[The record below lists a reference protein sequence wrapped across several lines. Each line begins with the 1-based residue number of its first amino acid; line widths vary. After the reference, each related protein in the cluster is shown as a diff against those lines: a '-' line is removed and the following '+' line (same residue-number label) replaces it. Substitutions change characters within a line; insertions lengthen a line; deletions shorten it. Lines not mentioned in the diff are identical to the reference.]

1 MNIALNSERKGE
13 GMELSFVW
21 EEKEGGVSLLGVY
34 GDTPSPVIP
43 DQIENRPVIEIG
55 RYCFAPDGRESEKAH
70 KTGHFDGGR
79 RIDGSFVES
88 VWLPDGVKILDNAAF
103 YNCRALHSLSVGTAI
118 GAVGSD
124 LFTNC
129 WELEKLVVRGR
140 VDGESGLKKLL
151 AVISSD
157 LTVCFGQD
165 GEGPRLFYPEY
176 FESMDENTP
185 AHIFNY
191 SISGQGYRYRQCF
204 TAGGGV
210 SLADYDRV
218 FPVALPG
225 ETVRTLCL
233 IGCYRVA
240 FPDGLTDEAKKQYLD
255 FLSGHLTELAG
266 LLVQMRDTL
275 LLERLAANGAAGRE
289 LLALI
294 SHQAAATGWN
304 EGAAAAGELTNRY
317 FGKKKKEYTF

>member
-1 MNIALNSERKGE
+1 
-13 GMELSFVW
+13 MELSFVW
-21 EEKEGGVSLLGVY
+21 EPKGEGISLLGVY

-43 DQIENRPVIEIG
+43 DRIDGRPVVEIG
-55 RYCFAPDGRESEKAH
+55 RYCFAPNGREPETAC
-70 KTGHFDGGR
+70 KTGTFDGGR

-88 VWLPDGVKILDNAAF
+88 VRLPDGIKILDNDAF
-103 YNCRALHSLSVGTAI
+103 YNCRALHSLSVGKEI
-118 GAVGSD
+118 DAVGSD

-129 WELEKLVVRGR
+129 WALENLVVRGKI
-140 VDGESGLKKLL
+140 DEGSGLKKLL

-157 LTVCFGQD
+157 LTVYFGQD
-165 GEGPRLFYPEY
+165 GELTRLFYPEY

-204 TAGGGV
+204 AAAGSV
-210 SLADYDRV
+210 SLADYDKV

-225 ETVRTLCL
+225 ETAVTLCKIACCRL
-233 IGCYRVA
+233 A
-240 FPDGLTDEAKKQYLD
+240 FPDGLSEDAKKQYLD
-255 FLSGHLTELAG
+255 FLDTHLLELAG
-266 LLVQMRDTL
+266 LLVQMRDTIL
-275 LLERLAANGAAGRE
+275 MERLAANGAAGRE

-294 SHQAAATGWN
+294 SHQAAASGWN
-304 EGAAAAGELTNRY
+304 EGAAAAGELTHRY